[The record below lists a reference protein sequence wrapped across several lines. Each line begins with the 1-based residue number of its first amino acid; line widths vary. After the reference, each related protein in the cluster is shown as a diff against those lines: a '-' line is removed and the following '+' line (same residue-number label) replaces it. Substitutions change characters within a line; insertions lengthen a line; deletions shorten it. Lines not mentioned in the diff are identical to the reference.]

1 VERDIRAIVDKT
13 AHPLWETGIRY
24 IAVNSRPGAQ
34 SPARVRAT
42 ADALASAFAVY
53 TGRNRLT
60 HRVRLR
66 HPATVIAGRRL
77 GAGFLTSTPE
87 LAALA
92 GLPQDLTVPG
102 LERARAKAVAPPVA
116 VPAGGRNTKVLGT
129 AQLGGHSVALPVADA
144 RYHLHVLGATGS
156 GKTTLLA

>member
-1 VERDIRAIVDKT
+1 MEKT

-24 IAVNSRPGAQ
+24 VAVNSRPGAR

-42 ADALASAFAVY
+42 ADALASAFAVD

-66 HPATVIAGRRL
+66 HPAIAIAGWRL
-77 GAGFLTSTPE
+77 GGGFLTSTSE

-92 GLPQDLTVPG
+92 GRAGTQEIATGQLRPGGRAQPG
-102 LERARAKAVAPPVA
+102 LPGRV
-116 VPAGGRNTKVLGT
+116 VP
-129 AQLGGHSVALPVADA
+129 LPI
-144 RYHLHVLGATGS
+144 
-156 GKTTLLA
+156 